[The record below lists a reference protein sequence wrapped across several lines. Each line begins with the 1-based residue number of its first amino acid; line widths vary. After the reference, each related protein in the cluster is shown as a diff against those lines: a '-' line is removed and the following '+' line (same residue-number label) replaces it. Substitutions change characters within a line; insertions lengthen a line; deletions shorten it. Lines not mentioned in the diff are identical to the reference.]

1 MAETKSARF
10 TKEQADAIED
20 MAESGKADNQSEA
33 HRMFVNA
40 GMRAYGYKNGS
51 YSDTVLKT
59 VCGEMSKLFLLA
71 GVVLVGVTYF
81 YPVSLRLVA
90 LGPIISGLFLLGVER
105 VLESHEPKVT
115 NTLRGLIGGETA

>member
-1 MAETKSARF
+1 MAERKSVHL
-10 TKEQADAIED
+10 EQHQLEAIED
-20 MAESGKADNQSEA
+20 MVNRGLADNESEA
-33 HRMFVNA
+33 HRILLNE
-40 GMRAYGYKNGS
+40 GKRGYGYKNGS
-51 YSDTVLKT
+51 YSDTVLKS

-105 VLESHEPKVT
+105 ILESHEPKVT